1 MALETP
7 EKKHYN
13 SDTHTPKY
21 FDYYVVIGVVIEVR
35 NICVNSPVVQKL
47 VIA

>member
-7 EKKHYN
+7 GKNNYN

-21 FDYYVVIGVVIEVR
+21 FDDYAFVGVVIEVR
-35 NICVNSPVVQKL
+35 NICVNSPVFQKL